1 MKNPLKIVLIVA
13 GTVVALGVV
22 FGGMWWVFQNTN
34 NPSNLHM
41 TPIRQSD
48 WRFGNPDAKVTLL
61 EYSDLQCPVC
71 RNYEPIV
78 EQARA
83 AYASSTLFLY
93 RHFPLQQHQWA
104 LASAHAAEA
113 AGMQGK
119 FWDMV
124 HVLFQNQ
131 ESWVQ
136 SKNPAPLFS
145 QYAQELG
152 LNVQKFQTDE
162 NSQAVSDKVISDR
175 TAALE
180 DQIPG
185 TPTFFLNGQQVQ
197 FQSYDQLKQLLDQA
211 LAR

>member
-1 MKNPLKIVLIVA
+1 MNQKLKPILIIA
-13 GTVVALGVV
+13 GSILCLGLV
-22 FGGMWWVFQNTN
+22 FGGMWWIFQSTN

-48 WRFGNPDAKVTLL
+48 WKFGNPNAKVTLL
-61 EYSDLQCPVC
+61 EYSDLECPVC
-71 RNYEPIV
+71 KEYEPIV
-78 EQARA
+78 EQARQ

-93 RHFPLQQHQWA
+93 RHFPLPQHPWA
-104 LASAHAAEA
+104 LAAAHAAEA
-113 AGMQGK
+113 AGIQGK

-131 ESWVQ
+131 DTWVAT
-136 SKNPAPLFS
+136 KDPKPLFA
-145 QYAQELG
+145 QYAQQLG
-152 LNVQKFQTDE
+152 LDVQKFQLDE
-162 NSQAVSDKVISDR
+162 DSQAVADKVASDR
-175 TAALE
+175 DAALQ

-211 LAR
+211 LAG